1 MQPIGLFGGTF
12 DPIHYGHLR
21 TAFELWQELRLA
33 EVRFLPTGS
42 PPHREQ
48 PLANAELRLRMVQA
62 AVARCAVPASPIPWT
77 R

>member
-42 PPHREQ
+42 PPHRDQ
-48 PLANAELRLRMVQA
+48 PLASPELRLRMVQA
-62 AVARCAVPASPIPWT
+62 AVA
-77 R
+77 